1 MALPA
6 NHTFPR
12 GFDPDFDDRAW
23 NDLWLHVP
31 VAPIPPG
38 VHPGGYRVE
47 RRLVE
52 AIPIF
57 EHVYRLN
64 PPLDCRLLFDPE
76 GRLWMSD
83 TPQERIMMVNNGA
96 RSQGHVLVGGLGL
109 GLYPQYAAENAVGA
123 ATRFTILEQSEVVC
137 EIVAPTLETALDLP
151 LSIHL
156 GDAAAYLAGPVGERF
171 DTIFLDTWETLDAAH
186 LPTVNA
192 LRDAALHH
200 LTPDGRLLLWGYG
213 WMLALFEDACHQLL
227 ALPPG
232 ARWDMLHTRQLEPS
246 RALSLLQPVLQHFA
260 DDPVEDMLAALQWCR
275 EYALTV
281 TAPL

>member
-1 MALPA
+1 M
-6 NHTFPR
+6 
-12 GFDPDFDDRAW
+12 
-23 NDLWLHVP
+23 
-31 VAPIPPG
+31 
-38 VHPGGYRVE
+38 HPGGYRVE
-47 RRLVE
+47 RQLVE

-64 PPLDCRLLFDPE
+64 PPLDCRLLFDPD

-109 GLYPQYAAENAVGA
+109 GLYPQYAADDAVGA

-151 LSIHL
+151 LIVHL
-156 GDAAAYLAGPVGERF
+156 GDAAAYLAGPVAERF

-192 LRDAALHH
+192 LRDAALRH
-200 LTPDGRLLLWGYG
+200 LAPDGRVLLWGYG
-213 WMLALFEDACHQLL
+213 WMLALFEEACHQLL

-232 ARWDMLHTRQLEPS
+232 ERWEALHTRQLESS
-246 RALSLLQPVLQHFA
+246 RALPLLQPVLAHFA
-260 DDPVEDMLAALQWCR
+260 DDPVEDMRAALAWCR
-275 EYALTV
+275 EYALAV
-281 TAPL
+281 TAPLP